1 MRFDAPRLLACA
13 VAAGL
18 AVSPLAA
25 APATYLETS
34 VCGMPGMILRIPIP
48 GKPSPRPDCP
58 MGCHAFTSRRCD
70 APEDSD

>member
-18 AVSPLAA
+18 GTSPLAA
-25 APATYLETS
+25 APATYLEMS
-34 VCGMPGMILRIPIP
+34 ICGMREALRIPIP

-58 MGCHAFTSRRCD
+58 TGCHALASRKCEEHEDCD
-70 APEDSD
+70 